1 MEIKRRRSVLYVPGS
16 NAKALAKARRRG
28 ADCLILDLEDAVALQ
43 AKAAAR
49 ENIHGFLRDGAQKQ
63 TEVIIRIN
71 ALGSVLAEADLAMV
85 AAAGADAVLV
95 PKVNGAPD
103 MRRAAAAMAAAGVA
117 GQTRLWVMMETPLA
131 MLEAARIAA
140 CAGEQSHALAALVI
154 GSNDLYAELRARPT
168 PDRAAITGLLG
179 VCVAAA
185 RAHGLDVIDGVYNDF
200 TDARGFAAECR
211 QGADM
216 GMDGKSLI
224 HPAQIGICHEI
235 FSPDAAQI
243 RWAREVIAAFAR
255 PENAAKGAI
264 SIDGR
269 MAERL
274 HLENAKRILFLAGMQ
289 GPEDGKNKL

>member
-16 NAKALAKARRRG
+16 NVKALAKALRRG
-28 ADCLILDLEDAVALQ
+28 ADCLILDLEDAVAPQ

-49 ENIHGFLRDGAQKQ
+49 QNIRGFLRDGAGGQG
-63 TEVIIRIN
+63 EVIIRIN
-71 ALGSVLAEADLAMV
+71 ALDSALAEADLAMI
-85 AAAGADAVLV
+85 ADAGADAVLV
-95 PKVNGAPD
+95 PKINGAPD
-103 MRRAAAAMAAAGVA
+103 IRSAAAAMAAAGVA
-117 GQTRLWVMMETPLA
+117 GKTRLWVMMETPLA
-131 MLEAARIAA
+131 LLEVARIAA
-140 CAGEQSHALAALVI
+140 CAGARSHALAALVI

-168 PDRAAITGLLG
+168 PDRAAIAGLLG

-243 RWAREVIAAFAR
+243 RWAQEVIAAFAR

-264 SIDGR
+264 SIGGR

-289 GPEDGKNKL
+289 GPQG